1 MTDTRWDPPLDV
13 VEAKMQVGLQRGVLA
28 WALIARDAAKLKAPV
43 DTTRLAREI
52 KEGSPY
58 LKGRLV
64 AACQYGVSGLEYALA
79 QEFGSGLYIEQ
90 GPDVPGGHAPAKY
103 KIEAGFWTGKSP
115 RKVLAF
121 AWPNGPKP
129 HPAFDEDSGMYFF
142 RSIMHPGVHP
152 HPYLRPAYQ
161 QTKTEGARLALS
173 AVMAELKR

>member
-1 MTDTRWDPPLDV
+1 VTDTRWDPPLDV

-129 HPAFDEDSGMYFF
+129 HPAFDEDSGMYFSAPSCTLGCIRIPTF
-142 RSIMHPGVHP
+142 GLPTSRPRRRALVWPCRRSW
-152 HPYLRPAYQ
+152 R
-161 QTKTEGARLALS
+161 S
-173 AVMAELKR
+173 